1 MRGSAG
7 LWYVTHIILTIVYS
21 ATFRSRSSIVVL
33 SIQYSIFMFFATHA
47 ITCSHPLG
55 LNLLTEQAETCRIVL
70 DICDQHEAV
79 H

>member
-1 MRGSAG
+1 MVCYTYHPHNR
-7 LWYVTHIILTIVYS
+7 LQRHFPFPVKYCCP
-21 ATFRSRSSIVVL
+21 L